1 MPNAARKSLIL
12 LTLLKLNDNDVGAGA
27 RRPRTCFAELIT
39 KVWWDVGSFL
49 PRRPMARSRGFQI
62 VGLLNLDRLLIKS
75 MLGMVERHL
84 SCRWVE
90 TVIDPTI
97 VISDGDTSVG
107 QQHLDSARGRGLIAV
122 ALSARSSVP
131 WLYSLKRPTQTLE
144 LVKLL
149 NTIDEHL
156 GRATE
161 RITKVVPR
169 EPQRPEP
176 MPLAIRESDLIR
188 TAGNF
193 FQYLSRRDLR
203 KIVDVQFAPGRSIM
217 INHTLGEYC
226 SAIPSSKL
234 LQLALTPIRETA
246 HGDDQA
252 SAEWKIARR
261 ILPAG
266 ALEDLTWQIVSRN
279 SNGVAFA
286 GVAESV
292 HTLSRLPR
300 VKEML
305 SVEQLNMAKALMRQP
320 ATTQQLARN
329 VRVSTEAAI
338 DFCNAAFAC
347 GLLSGQRAEQP
358 PFSMSQLASA
368 LPR

>member
-1 MPNAARKSLIL
+1 
-12 LTLLKLNDNDVGAGA
+12 
-27 RRPRTCFAELIT
+27 
-39 KVWWDVGSFL
+39 
-49 PRRPMARSRGFQI
+49 MARSRGFQI
-62 VGLLNLDRLLIKS
+62 VGLVNLDRLLIKS

-90 TVIDPTI
+90 TVIDPTV

-107 QQHLDSARGRGLIAV
+107 QQHLENARGRGLVAV
-122 ALSARSSVP
+122 ALTGRSSVP

-156 GRATE
+156 SRAAH
-161 RITKVVPR
+161 RITKVVIS
-169 EPQRPEP
+169 EPEP
-176 MPLAIRESDLIR
+176 ESAQLTVRESDLIR

-193 FQYLSRRDLR
+193 FQYLARRDPR

-226 SAIPSSKL
+226 SAISSTKL
-234 LQLALTPIRETA
+234 LQMALAPVRETA

-261 ILPAG
+261 VLPVG
-266 ALEDLTWQIVSRN
+266 SLEDLTWQIVSLN

-286 GVAESV
+286 GVSESV
-292 HTLSRLPR
+292 HTLTRLPR

-320 ATTQQLARN
+320 STALELARN
-329 VRVSTEAAI
+329 VRVSNEAAI

-347 GLLSGQRAEQP
+347 GLLSGQRVERP
-358 PFSMSQLASA
+358 LFSMAQLASA

>member
-1 MPNAARKSLIL
+1 
-12 LTLLKLNDNDVGAGA
+12 
-27 RRPRTCFAELIT
+27 
-39 KVWWDVGSFL
+39 
-49 PRRPMARSRGFQI
+49 MARSRGFQI

-90 TVIDPTI
+90 TVIDPTV
-97 VISDGDTSVG
+97 VISDGDTSDG
-107 QQHLDSARGRGLIAV
+107 QQYLESARGRGLVAV
-122 ALSARSSVP
+122 ALSTRSSVP

-156 GRATE
+156 GRAAE
-161 RITKVVPR
+161 RVTKVAPR
-169 EPQRPEP
+169 ETQRPEP
-176 MPLAIRESDLIR
+176 MLAVREIDLIR

-193 FQYLSRRDLR
+193 FQYLSRRDVR
-203 KIVDVQFAPGRSIM
+203 KIVEVQFAPGRSII
-217 INHTLGEYC
+217 INHLLGEYC
-226 SAIPSSKL
+226 SAIPTAKL

-252 SAEWKIARR
+252 GAEWKIARR

-266 ALEDLTWQIVSRN
+266 SLEDLTWQIVSLH
-279 SNGVAFA
+279 SNGKAFA

-305 SVEQLNMAKALMRQP
+305 TVEQLNMAKALMRQP
-320 ATTQQLARN
+320 STAQQLARN
-329 VRVSTEAAI
+329 VRVSANAAI
-338 DFCNAAFAC
+338 DFCNAAWAC
-347 GLLSGQRAEQP
+347 GLLGGQQATAPSSRLPQA
-358 PFSMSQLASA
+358 ASA
-368 LPR
+368 LLR